1 MRRGRRVLPAA
12 VVLCAGLSACGADE
26 RGSAEREKAPA
37 GPQLGQPVTVSGQ
50 ANVFGAGHPEP
61 PDPGSGG
68 PGVPPTMLRLAK
80 GSDRVVTFRRVKGRV
95 NPIRGETP
103 WNGAGGD
110 GRGPTSVNSWE
121 GISGIVHRRNG
132 MFLVGVFLDD
142 KRPRDP
148 APPRLS
154 FTGREEFRTLAP
166 RLSQTFF
173 VGDGAGR
180 SYRVPRSATR
190 LFMGFADAYAYIGN
204 PGWYGNNGGKLSVTV
219 ELTRR

>member
-1 MRRGRRVLPAA
+1 
-12 VVLCAGLSACGADE
+12 
-26 RGSAEREKAPA
+26 
-37 GPQLGQPVTVSGQ
+37 
-50 ANVFGAGHPEP
+50 
-61 PDPGSGG
+61 
-68 PGVPPTMLRLAK
+68 MLRLAK
-80 GSDRVVTFRRVKGRV
+80 GSDRVVTFPRVRGRV

-103 WNGAGGD
+103 WNGGGGD
-110 GRGPTSVNSWE
+110 GVGPTSVNSWD

-154 FTGREEFRTLAP
+154 FTGREEFRMLAP
-166 RLSQTFF
+166 RLGQTFF
-173 VGDGAGR
+173 VGDGTGR
-180 SYRVPRSATR
+180 SYRVPESATR

-219 ELTRR
+219 EMTR